1 MTEDSSLIGLFYAG
15 GIWIMFVLTLLVI
28 CLFITAWKKPQ
39 WVMYIGILSLS
50 LAFIYILC
58 RVSAA
63 GLTIKKTGRM
73 PHPKIIGAAL
83 HHWAIPLIY
92 AMGIFLL
99 SLLLKMLRKR

>member
-15 GIWIMFVLTLLVI
+15 GIWILVI

-63 GLTIKKTGRM
+63 GLTIQKTGKM